1 MRDSAMITEGIHQ
14 TLTVLYPLYKTEVYQ
29 RREQMMRLTAFG
41 AFGSIAMTFA
51 LLLSPLKDRLSPP
64 DVLLLA
70 LGGVIW
76 CGLFC
81 GLILQQQHR
90 HRLAK
95 QVLIQLEQALGFYED
110 GLFIEHQPLYPAKW
124 KTAWLK
130 DRTGLHYLASLCAL
144 TGIFLLA
151 LLSA

>member
-1 MRDSAMITEGIHQ
+1 MITENTHEI
-14 TLTVLYPLYKTEVYQ
+14 LTVLYPLYKGEVYK

-41 AFGSIAMTFA
+41 SFGLIAMNFS
-51 LLLSPLKDRLSPP
+51 LLLSPLKSRLSTPES
-64 DVLLLA
+64 LLLA
-70 LGGVIW
+70 LAALVW

-95 QVLIQLEQALGFYED
+95 QVLIQLEQALGFYEE
-110 GLFIEHQPLYPAKW
+110 GLFVEHQALYPGKW
-124 KTAWLK
+124 KTAWIG
-130 DRTGLHYLASLCAL
+130 DRTGTFYLSSLCTL

-151 LLSA
+151 LVLT

>member
-1 MRDSAMITEGIHQ
+1 MITEGIQQ

-41 AFGSIAMTFA
+41 SFGSLAMTCA
-51 LLLSPLKDRLSPP
+51 LLLSPFKGRLSPV
-64 DVLLLA
+64 DILLLA
-70 LGGVIW
+70 LAGVIW

-130 DRTGLHYLASLCAL
+130 DRTGWYYLASLCAL

>member
-1 MRDSAMITEGIHQ
+1 MITEGVQQ
-14 TLTVLYPLYKTEVYQ
+14 TLTVLYPLYKNEVYQ

-41 AFGSIAMTFA
+41 AFALVAMTFA
-51 LLLSPLKDRLSPP
+51 LILSPLKSRLSVPEAM
-64 DVLLLA
+64 LLA
-70 LGGVIW
+70 MGSLIW

-95 QVLIQLEQALGFYED
+95 QVLIQIEQALGFYED
-110 GLFIEHQPLYPAKW
+110 GLFIEHQTLYPTKW

-130 DRTGLHYLASLCAL
+130 DRSGVQYLAALCAL
-144 TGIFLLA
+144 TGSFLVA
-151 LLSA
+151 LLLV

>member
-1 MRDSAMITEGIHQ
+1 MITEGVQ
-14 TLTVLYPLYKTEVYQ
+14 QVLTVLYPLYKDEVYK

-41 AFGSIAMTFA
+41 AFGLIAMVFA
-51 LLLSPLKDRLSPP
+51 LLLSPVKSRLSSPETF
-64 DVLLLA
+64 LLGLVG
-70 LGGVIW
+70 LIW

-81 GLILQQQHR
+81 GLILQQRYR

-110 GLFIEHQPLYPAKW
+110 GLFIEHQALYPAKL
-124 KTAWLK
+124 KTAWLT
-130 DRTGLHYLASLCAL
+130 DRTGTVYLIALCAL

-151 LLSA
+151 LILS

>member
-1 MRDSAMITEGIHQ
+1 MITEGVHQ

-29 RREQMMRLTAFG
+29 RREQMIRLTGFG
-41 AFGSIAMTFA
+41 AFVLIAMTFA
-51 LLLSPLKDRLSPP
+51 LLLSPLKSRLSP
-64 DVLLLA
+64 VESLLLA
-70 LGGVIW
+70 LGSLIW

-95 QVLIQLEQALGFYED
+95 QVLIQIEQALGFYED
-110 GLFIEHQPLYPAKW
+110 GLFIEHQTLYPAKW
-124 KTAWLK
+124 KIAWLK
-130 DRTGLHYLASLCAL
+130 DRTGLQYLGSLCAL

-151 LLSA
+151 LILV

>member
-1 MRDSAMITEGIHQ
+1 MITEGVQQ

-41 AFGSIAMTFA
+41 AFALIAMTFA
-51 LLLSPLKDRLSPP
+51 LVLSPLKSRLSPFE
-64 DVLLLA
+64 VLLLGMA
-70 LGGVIW
+70 GVIW
-76 CGLFC
+76 CGLC
-81 GLILQQQHR
+81 CTLVLQQQYR

-95 QVLIQLEQALGFYED
+95 QVLIQIEQALGFYED
-110 GLFIEHQPLYPAKW
+110 GLFIEHQTLYPPRW

-130 DRTGLHYLASLCAL
+130 DRSGIQYLASLCLL

-151 LLSA
+151 LSFA